1 MQELN
6 SIGKF
11 DFKSVHWTA
20 FFCSVRCPGN
30 IILKSYDLAQK
41 WRVEGQPVMGG
52 FHSPVE
58 KEVLKIM
65 LRSTAPVCVVLARG
79 LPKRPPSEF
88 RKPIDEGRMILASP
102 FDGRTKRATAESAM
116 KRNEIIASLAEKVF
130 VAYAAPGSKTET
142 LCRAISKLNK
152 SCFTFKHEAN
162 ENLLSLGFIAIDGTV
177 MGNSGS
183 SETK

>member
-11 DFKSVHWTA
+11 ELNSVRWTA

-41 WRVEGQPVMGG
+41 WRMEGQAVIGG

-65 LRSTAPVCVVLARG
+65 LRSTAPVCIVFAKG
-79 LPKRPPSEF
+79 LPKGVPSEF
-88 RKPIDEGRMILASP
+88 RKPIDDGRMILASP
-102 FDGRTKRATAESAM
+102 FDGRTKRATAESAL
-116 KRNEIIASLAEKVF
+116 KRNLIIAAQAEKIF

-142 LCRAISKLNK
+142 LCREISKLK
-152 SCFTFKHEAN
+152 KPCFTFKHETN
-162 ENLLSLGFIAIDGTV
+162 ENLLSLGFIEIDGNI
-177 MGNSGS
+177 MSNSRLNFL
-183 SETK
+183 

>member
-11 DFKSVHWTA
+11 DLKSVNWTA

-41 WRVEGQPVMGG
+41 WRVEERPIIGG

-58 KEVLKIM
+58 REVLKIM
-65 LRSTAPVCVVLARG
+65 LHSTAPVCVVFAKC
-79 LPKRPPSEF
+79 LPKRIPSEF
-88 RKPIDEGRMILASP
+88 RKPVDDSRLILASP
-102 FDGRTKRATAESAM
+102 FDDRTRRATAESAL
-116 KRNEIIASLAEKVF
+116 KRNLIIASLAEKIF
-130 VAYAAPGSKTET
+130 VAYAAPGGKTET
-142 LCRAISKLNK
+142 LCRAISKRNK

-162 ENLLSLGFIAIDGTV
+162 ENLVSLGFVATTGI
-177 MGNSGS
+177 
-183 SETK
+183 K

>member
-11 DFKSVHWTA
+11 DLKSIPWTA
-20 FFCSVRCPGN
+20 FFCSIRCPGD

-41 WRVEGQPVMGG
+41 WRAEGQAVIGG

-65 LRSTAPVCVVLARG
+65 LRSTAQVCIVLARG
-79 LPKRPPSEF
+79 LPKRIPVEF
-88 RKPIDEGRMILASP
+88 RKPIDEGRLILASP
-102 FDGRTKRATAESAM
+102 FDRRIKRATAESAM
-116 KRNEIIASLAEKVF
+116 SRNVAIAALAEKVF

-142 LCRAISKLNK
+142 LCRTISRWKK
-152 SCFTFKHEAN
+152 SCLTFSSPYTK
-162 ENLLSLGFIAIDGTV
+162 NLINMGFNIFNG
-177 MGNSGS
+177 
-183 SETK
+183 

>member
-11 DFKSVHWTA
+11 ELKSVHWAA
-20 FFCSVRCPGN
+20 FFCSVRCPGG

-41 WRVEGQPVMGG
+41 WRTEGRAVIGG

-79 LPKRPPSEF
+79 LPKRVPSEF
-88 RKPIDEGRMILASP
+88 RKHIDNGRMILASP
-102 FDGRTKRATAESAM
+102 FDGRTKRATTESAL
-116 KRNEIIASLAEKVF
+116 KRNLIIATLAEKIF
-130 VAYAAPGSKTET
+130 VAYAASGSKTET
-142 LCRAISKLNK
+142 LCHAISRLKK
-152 SCFTFKHEAN
+152 TCFTFQHETN
-162 ENLLSLGFIAIDGTV
+162 ENLISLGFIAIDGNV
-177 MGNSGS
+177 MNNGSNSG
-183 SETK
+183 TK